1 MAISVRIFKTLR
13 LGVSS
18 SSSKCNLPDTYGT
31 AVCVPQAAL
40 VCRVNVAQANHLS
53 QYDTRCDK
61 QTLRVTAVSQSAK
74 LLLSL

>member
-18 SSSKCNLPDTYGT
+18 SSSKCT